1 MRHAFDSILAR
12 PGSVPQRVKTAAR
25 QDGELDAGLKLWVAG
40 HGVCT
45 YAGFKRSARGAS
57 THVLRP
63 SGGGG
68 AAASTQQRGVH
79 LSGKGA
85 PEWLALLPL
94 HVPPEA

>member
-1 MRHAFDSILAR
+1 MRHAFDSILAH
-12 PGSVPQRVKTAAR
+12 PGSVPQRVKAAAR
-25 QDGELDAGLKLWVAG
+25 QDGELDAGSKLWVAG

-63 SGGGG
+63 SGGGA
-68 AAASTQQRGVH
+68 AAASTALH

-94 HVPPEA
+94 HVPPGA